1 MALLMQEFTYSCRQK
16 VRYATKAISTHL
28 NENVCHLLLKI
39 SYSINQWYPFLNE
52 LKIKV
57 KAKFKYSKT
66 ENCRFAA
73 VFCSNNATQFVTVFI
88 SCMKRKIVHT
98 MLLAPGE

>member
-16 VRYATKAISTHL
+16 VRYAQKAISTHL
-28 NENVCHLLLKI
+28 NENVCHLLLKT
-39 SYSINQWYPFLNE
+39 SYSINQWYSFLNE

-57 KAKFKYSKT
+57 KAKFKYSET

-73 VFCSNNATQFVTVFI
+73 VFCLNNATQFVIVFI